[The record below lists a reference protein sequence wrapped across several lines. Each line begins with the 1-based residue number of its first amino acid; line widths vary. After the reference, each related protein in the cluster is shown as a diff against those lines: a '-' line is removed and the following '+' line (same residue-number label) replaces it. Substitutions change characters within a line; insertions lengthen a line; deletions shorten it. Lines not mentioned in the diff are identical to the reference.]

1 MNNNI
6 LLWTALFVII
16 AGCTSWF
23 WLQIP
28 ILGFLMKPALFFLF
42 AFLVVADGYYLLKLF
57 IQKFKDQAHINRVF
71 ILSALLV
78 LTFFIPY
85 HKIDFSRLE
94 GKDLIVVTRTGTVNC
109 ITNLKLKEGQRFLEE
124 SWCFGLTI
132 KRGEYQI
139 SSDTVR
145 FIYDNPENE
154 NERLVTGVF
163 TRPKSAIDKTPTQ
176 LEFYHPGANGRA
188 ITMFVKQYEVK

>member
-6 LLWTALFVII
+6 LLWAALFVII
-16 AGCTSWF
+16 AAITSWF

-28 ILGFLMKPALFFLF
+28 LLGFLMTPALFLLF
-42 AFLVVADGYYLLKLF
+42 VFLVVADGYYLLKLF
-57 IQKFKDQAHINRVF
+57 IQKFKDKAHTKRVVK
-71 ILSALLV
+71 LSALLV
-78 LTFFIPY
+78 LTMFIPY

-109 ITNLKLKEGQRFLEE
+109 VTNLKLKERQRFLEE

-139 SSDTVR
+139 SGDTVR
-145 FIYDNPENE
+145 FIYDNPDSENE
-154 NERLVTGVF
+154 KLVTGVF
-163 TRPKSAIDKTPTQ
+163 TRLKGETDKAPTQ
-176 LEFYHPGANGRA
+176 LQFYHPEANGRA
-188 ITMFVKQYEVK
+188 ITMFVKQFELE